1 MVTQGPVKN
10 TFNGNGVTVAF
21 STDFQAFDAD
31 SITVTLTTGGVDT
44 VATGWSVIDL
54 RETDGFTVTL
64 LAAPATGTTVT
75 IERLTELVQPSDTSE
90 SSDSMPTEV
99 IEAGLD
105 RLTLAVQEDR
115 ARMDALDLVVLDS
128 GLFVPITPRNLADG
142 PILSSDRMVFITQ
155 DLDVVLLDVAPP
167 RQFLIIKNM
176 FNGSVNVTPKAGTT
190 LDAVTSPIPLEYRD
204 SITLFS
210 TNGTAWFLV

>member
-21 STDFQAFDAD
+21 STDFQAFDAT
-31 SITVTLTTGGVDT
+31 SITVTLTTGGIDT
-44 VATGWSVIDL
+44 EATGWSVTGL
-54 RETDGFTVTL
+54 RDTEGFTVTL

-75 IERLTELVQPSDTSE
+75 VERLTEMVQPSDTSE
-90 SSDSMPTEV
+90 SSASMPTEV

-115 ARMDALDLVVLDS
+115 ARMDEMDLTVLDS
-128 GLFVPITPRNLADG
+128 GLFVPIEPRALGAG
-142 PILSSDRMVFITQ
+142 PILSTDRFVFITQ
-155 DLDVVLLDVAPP
+155 DVDVTLLNTAPP
-167 RQFLIIKNM
+167 RQFLFIKNM
-176 FNGSVNVTPKAGTT
+176 FNGSVNVTPAGGTT
-190 LDAVTSPIPLEYRD
+190 LDGGTSPIPLLYRD

-210 TNGTAWFLV
+210 TSGTAWFLV